1 MLLDQDYVYSNFRKY
16 HVNTIKK
23 WCSGEQ
29 RGLTEELALNSL
41 DVLKNVEDFTLTE
54 IAEAT
59 ELSLD
64 KIAALNAKLVL
75 S

>member
-1 MLLDQDYVYSNFRKY
+1 MFDKDYIDSNFRKY
-16 HVNTIKK
+16 HINTIKK
-23 WCSGEQ
+23 WCSGEY

-41 DVLKNVEDFTLTE
+41 DVLKSVEDFTLTE

-59 ELSLD
+59 GVTLETVA
-64 KIAALNAKLVL
+64 KLNVKLVL

>member
-1 MLLDQDYVYSNFRKY
+1 MFDKDYIDSNFRKY
-16 HVNTIKK
+16 HINTIKK
-23 WCSGEQ
+23 WCSGEC

-59 ELSLD
+59 GLTLETVAKLS
-64 KIAALNAKLVL
+64 AKLVL
-75 S
+75 V